1 MKLRLENL
9 YTWLVRHWKICSALV
24 ITGVLCFLAGNW
36 QLIGAL
42 QKTSKVLEQQQLQ
55 IEQLDRLRSQ
65 SQRDRDFLAT
75 ELAVEKNTNQ
85 LLQQDVKELQQQV
98 FELKKEL
105 AVYQKIVAPG
115 PESGTLVIDSFRLSS
130 GAEAGR
136 FQFSLLLIEQNKQKK
151 KTLAQLEIKLKGKR
165 KKRAVELD
173 LLKLAGFAPKAK
185 RLQIQNFRSV
195 DGEFVL
201 PAGFTAEKLEI
212 RLSSQSGQGGAAVT
226 LKRELPW
233 NGQSEIL
240 D

>member
-1 MKLRLENL
+1 MKLRIENL
-9 YTWLVRHWKICSALV
+9 RIWLVTHWKLAAALLIV
-24 ITGVLCFLAGNW
+24 VTVSFLAGNW
-36 QLIGAL
+36 QLLGAL
-42 QKTSKVLEQQQLQ
+42 QQQTTTLELQQQQ
-55 IEQLDRLRSQ
+55 IQQLERVRSE
-65 SQRDRDFLAT
+65 SQRSRDFVAT

-85 LLQQDVKELQQQV
+85 LLQQDVKALQQQV

-130 GAEAGR
+130 GSEAGR

-151 KTLAQLEIKLKGKR
+151 KTSAQLEIKLKGKR
-165 KKRAVELD
+165 KKRSAEVD
-173 LLKLAGFAPKAK
+173 LLKLAGFSPKAK

-201 PAGFTAEKLEI
+201 PAGFTAETLEI

-226 LKRELPW
+226 LKREMPW
-233 NGQSEIL
+233 DGQGEIL